1 MAGEDDPHPSLAGRF
16 GHAHYFASDLRAI
29 FDLLH
34 NSYLHVVDD
43 QGHRRWVTDVF
54 QRLRDVE
61 SECAQHE
68 YRLLRER
75 SDFTALPG

>member
-1 MAGEDDPHPSLAGRF
+1 VAGEDDPHPSLAGRF

-34 NSYLHVVDD
+34 VVDD

-61 SECAQHE
+61 PECAQHE